1 MSFATAFLGQSGSA
15 TIEQRIAKHLE
26 VLLQSISPERFVG
39 RDLPYVQAS
48 NLCFGLPMNWAV
60 NGGERDTM
68 IRQALQQ
75 RLARFEPRI
84 KLLSEIEIE
93 SDEQNNSV
101 SFYIGAIVVTEN
113 GSKTMSFEK
122 TISRM
127 NHNVQQGA

>member
-60 NGGERDTM
+60 NGGVRDTM

>member
-39 RDLPYVQAS
+39 RDLPHVQAS

-60 NGGERDTM
+60 NGGERDRM

-84 KLLSEIEIE
+84 KLLNEIEIE

-127 NHNVQQGA
+127 DHNVQQGA

>member
-26 VLLQSISPERFVG
+26 VLLQSISPERSVG
-39 RDLPYVQAS
+39 RDLQHVQAS

-60 NGGERDTM
+60 NGGARDTM

-84 KLLSEIEIE
+84 KLLSEIEIQPN
-93 SDEQNNSV
+93 EQNNSV
-101 SFYIGAIVVTEN
+101 SFYIGAIVITEK
-113 GSKTMSFEK
+113 GSKTISFEK

-127 NHNVQQGA
+127 DHNVQQGA

>member
-60 NGGERDTM
+60 NGGARDTM

-84 KLLSEIEIE
+84 KLLSEIEIQ

-101 SFYIGAIVVTEN
+101 SFYIGAIVDYRE
-113 GSKTMSFEK
+113 
-122 TISRM
+122 R
-127 NHNVQQGA
+127 QQNNFV

>member
-26 VLLQSISPERFVG
+26 VLLQSISPERSVG
-39 RDLPYVQAS
+39 RDLQHVQAS

-60 NGGERDTM
+60 NGGARDTM

-84 KLLSEIEIE
+84 KLLSEIEITV
-93 SDEQNNSV
+93 D
-101 SFYIGAIVVTEN
+101 
-113 GSKTMSFEK
+113 K
-122 TISRM
+122 TIGRLKAYQTRDFALFDDAKKKVRT
-127 NHNVQQGA
+127 HNKQVQQ

>member
-1 MSFATAFLGQSGSA
+1 MSFATAFLGQSESA
-15 TIEQRIAKHLE
+15 TIEQRVANHLE
-26 VLLQSISPERFVG
+26 VLLQSISPERSVG
-39 RDLPYVQAS
+39 RDLPHVQAS

-60 NGGERDTM
+60 NGGARDTM

-84 KLLSEIEIE
+84 KLLSEIEIK

-101 SFYIGAIVVTEN
+101 SFYIGAIDVTEN

-127 NHNVQQGA
+127 DHNVQQGA

>member
-39 RDLPYVQAS
+39 RDLPHVQAS

-93 SDEQNNSV
+93 SDELNNSV
-101 SFYIGAIVVTEN
+101 SFYIEAIVVTEN

-127 NHNVQQGA
+127 DHNVQQGA

>member
-75 RLARFEPRI
+75 RLTRFEPRI
-84 KLLSEIEIE
+84 NLLSEIEIQ
-93 SDEQNNSV
+93 SNEQNNSV
-101 SFYIGAIVVTEN
+101 SFYIGATVATEN
-113 GSKTMSFEK
+113 GSKKIAFEK
-122 TISRM
+122 AISRM
-127 NHNVQQGA
+127 DHNVRQKA